1 MEKGANTE
9 TFRLYK
15 PKSDI
20 LWLCFSIF
28 LDERTVDLSVKT

>member
-28 LDERTVDLSVKT
+28 LDERTVDLRVKT